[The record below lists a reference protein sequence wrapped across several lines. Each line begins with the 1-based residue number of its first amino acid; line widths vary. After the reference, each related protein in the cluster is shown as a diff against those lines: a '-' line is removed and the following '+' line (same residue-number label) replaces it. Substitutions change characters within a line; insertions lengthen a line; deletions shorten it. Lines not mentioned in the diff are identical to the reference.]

1 MYLRT
6 LQLHGFKSFAE
17 KTTLQFDPGVTAIV
31 GPNGCGKSNV
41 IDAVRWVLGEQRA
54 RLLRS
59 DKMESVIFNGTSK
72 RRALGLAEVSLTI
85 ENNRGVLPTAYSEVT
100 VARRLYR
107 SGDSEYLLNGTV
119 CRLKDILDLFMD
131 TGLGA
136 GAYSVIELKMIED
149 ILSENAA
156 DRRRLFEEAAGV
168 TKYKQRRAQA
178 LRKLDG
184 TQADLTR
191 LRDLTDEIEKNVRR
205 LARQAKK
212 AERYHRLADRLQ
224 ALEVALFAHDYA
236 RLATERAA
244 VMKEAMQLRAEVDRQ
259 HAALARGEAEVEQA
273 RTALV
278 AAEQALSEQQQAQ
291 FAHAERLRSAE
302 AEQRLAAERAQ
313 NAETTLARLAAEAD
327 TDTDRRASL
336 QTEQA
341 ALTEQRTAADTRRS
355 DTAQSSDD
363 AQAVAEQ
370 ARRDADA
377 QRDVLRAAQRSAQD
391 AAKQVQ
397 SVQSALA
404 RLRDRRALRQAEA
417 ERLDGERAEAEAQR
431 ATIATDLDAADTAV
445 AETWQTLEAAQAAF
459 TEAEAERDR
468 LDLALTEAQNALR
481 DAQQTTAALRTEGD
495 LLRSL
500 LDTRE
505 DLDAPA
511 AFLLDQIDWTDTPP
525 QTVAESLACD
535 EADRLALDA
544 ALGPWADAL
553 VVPNDT
559 EAHAAIARLRNA
571 DQGRVTFLVLDRL
584 PARASRDRSPTPPNT
599 TPLRDLVRAD
609 DTHQPLIRL
618 LLQNTFVADSLEEAE
633 TLREAYPIATLVTR
647 AGEWTSVRGT
657 YAGGPEKPRAAAL
670 RLGRRERLQDVTD
683 AFAEAEARVT
693 EMQTAVARVQAERSA
708 VPVAERQQAQREARQ
723 ALAGAEQAHTRHEAA
738 RHSLDQRLERLAA
751 RRTALDAEL
760 AAEADEATLTSDLD
774 TAQTAL
780 DQAQAALSNAEEA
793 TLAADAR
800 QRDAQQAAA
809 DARLAAAEARN
820 AADNLRR
827 DAERIAQTL
836 TDLDARAER
845 RTADQ
850 TTATERRD
858 EAQTQRDDLGT
869 TIETLREKSGGLTT
883 AVAEADLAVLRARS
897 AANER
902 EDALR
907 TIRRAREEALQALNQ
922 RDLRLTEIQTRQA
935 TLAERAASE
944 YGLAASDLVDRPIP
958 DDLLTEPEDGSAES
972 GGAAY
977 FDAEEARTEIPALRD
992 KIRGLGAVNA
1002 LALEEYEEEEAR
1014 LEQMVQQRDDLE
1026 RAEATLLSTIDEINT
1041 TAAARF
1047 AETFEQVQV
1056 QFQRL
1061 FNDLFGGDA
1070 KASLVL
1076 DGDDPLE
1083 AAIEIKARPRGK
1095 KPSVLTQLSGGEK
1108 TLTAIALLFAI
1119 YLVKPSPFCIL
1130 DEVDAPLDDANIGR
1144 FMTLLRSFA
1153 ESTQFILVTHNK
1165 LTMEAADR
1173 MYGITMQEAGVSKLV
1188 GVRFD
1193 EVVEEPALAA

>member
-1 MYLRT
+1 
-6 LQLHGFKSFAE
+6 
-17 KTTLQFDPGVTAIV
+17 TAIV

-100 VARRLYR
+100 VSRRLYR

-244 VMKEAMQLRAEVDRQ
+244 VTKEAMQLRAEVDRQ

-313 NAETTLARLAAEAD
+313 NAEATLARLAAEAD

-336 QTEQA
+336 QSEQA
-341 ALTEQRTAADTRRS
+341 TLTEQRTAADTRRS
-355 DTAQSSDD
+355 DTAQASDD

-370 ARRDADA
+370 ARRDAAA

-397 SVQSALA
+397 SVQSGLA

-417 ERLDGERAEAEAQR
+417 ERLDAERAEAEAQR
-431 ATIATDLDAADTAV
+431 ATIATDLDAADAAV
-445 AETWQTLEAAQAAF
+445 AEAWQTLEAAQTAF
-459 TEAEAERDR
+459 TEAEADRDR
-468 LDLALTEAQNALR
+468 LDAALTEAQNALR

-511 AFLLDQIDWTDTPP
+511 AFLLDQTDCTNTPP

-553 VVPNDT
+553 VVPTDT
-559 EAHAAIARLRNA
+559 DAHAAIARLRDA
-571 DQGRVTFLVLDRL
+571 DQGRATFLVLDRL

-633 TLREAYPIATLVTR
+633 TLRETYPIATLVTR
-647 AGEWTSVRGT
+647 TGEWTSARGM

-670 RLGRRERLQDVTD
+670 RLGRRERLREVTD
-683 AFAEAEARVT
+683 AFAEAQARVT
-693 EMQTAVARVQAERSA
+693 EVQAAVARVQGERAA

-723 ALAGAEQAHTRHEAA
+723 ALAAAEQAHTRHEAA

-751 RRTALDAEL
+751 RRTALNAEL
-760 AAEADEATLTSDLD
+760 ASEADEATLTSDLD
-774 TAQTAL
+774 TAQMAL
-780 DQAQAALSNAEEA
+780 DRAQAALSNAEEA

-809 DARLAAAEARN
+809 DARLASAEARN

-827 DAERIAQTL
+827 DAERVAQTL

-858 EAQTQRDDLGT
+858 EAQAQQDDLGA
-869 TIETLREKSGGLTT
+869 TIETLRGKSGGLTT

-897 AANER
+897 SANER

-944 YGLAASDLVDRPIP
+944 YGLAATDLVDRPIP
-958 DDLLTEPEDGSAES
+958 DDLLTEPEE
-972 GGAAY
+972 GGDAS

-1014 LEQMVQQRDDLE
+1014 LKQMVQQRDDLE

-1070 KASLVL
+1070 KATLVL

-1083 AAIEIKARPRGK
+1083 AAIQINARPRGK
-1095 KPSVLTQLSGGEK
+1095 KPSVLAQLSGGEK